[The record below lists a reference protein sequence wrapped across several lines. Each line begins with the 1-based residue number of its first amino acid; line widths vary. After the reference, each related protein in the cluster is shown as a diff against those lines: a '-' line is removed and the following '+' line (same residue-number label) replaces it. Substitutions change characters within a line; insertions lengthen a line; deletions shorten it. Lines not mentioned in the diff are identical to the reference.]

1 MNIEL
6 LDAIA
11 GVCQRVKRLVA
22 CYEEGRE
29 PENLIVIEHV
39 ETVHALNESHN
50 LETHP

>member
-22 CYEEGRE
+22 CCEEGRE
-29 PENLIVIEHV
+29 PEKLEHV
-39 ETVHALNESHN
+39 ETVHALKESHN
-50 LETHP
+50 LEMHP